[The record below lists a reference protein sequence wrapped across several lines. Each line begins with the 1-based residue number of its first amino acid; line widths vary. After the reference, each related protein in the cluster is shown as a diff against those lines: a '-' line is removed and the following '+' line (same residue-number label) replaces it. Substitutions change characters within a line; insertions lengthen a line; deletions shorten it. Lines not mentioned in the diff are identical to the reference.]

1 MNEYIVTIGF
11 NSEDGYEVIKSN
23 PIPAKSD
30 TKACEIIREQF
41 EMYEGQR
48 CDIIQVIENKQ

>member
-1 MNEYIVTIGF
+1 MREYIVTFGF
-11 NSEDGYEVIKSN
+11 DSEDGYEVIKSK
-23 PIPAKSD
+23 PISAKSD

-41 EMYEGQR
+41 EMYEGTR